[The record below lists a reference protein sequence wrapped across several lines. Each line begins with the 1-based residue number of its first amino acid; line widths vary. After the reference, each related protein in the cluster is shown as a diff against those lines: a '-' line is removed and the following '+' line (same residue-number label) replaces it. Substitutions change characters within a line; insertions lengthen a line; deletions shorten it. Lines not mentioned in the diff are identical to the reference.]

1 MKALEMADPRG
12 ACVGGLEPGRYADG
26 RPPDDVRFA
35 DGKPILETEGFTKPR
50 GFGKHARLATRAP
63 GERGAGFDASSVE
76 GSRPPIR
83 EVVSRAPLNKRHL
96 RESPGDPD
104 RGYDS

>member
-35 DGKPILETEGFTKPR
+35 DGKPILETEGFTGPR
-50 GFGKHARLATRAP
+50 GFGKHARLAARAT

-76 GSRPPIR
+76 GSPPIR
-83 EVVSRAPLNKRHL
+83 EVEFREPLNSRNP
-96 RESPGDPD
+96 RESRGDSD
-104 RGYDS
+104 QGNDQ